1 MFNNM
6 IKFSAMKIVIVGAG
20 ASGIVAAINYKRN
33 HKSDEVLVFEHLE
46 QPLKKI
52 LASGN
57 GKCNLG
63 NSNIDYSLYSN
74 PEFAKKIVQGY
85 NYKEFFSSIS
95 IETKLSG
102 ELAYPVSESA
112 VSVKEAL
119 LLAAKNLGINISYGE
134 KLIDYLA
141 KDKIEITTNKGKY
154 IADKLYLAGGLKSS
168 PKLGSDG
175 SVLDI
180 LSKHAYRVKNPQPGL
195 SPLFTKEKTR
205 TIDGVRVK
213 ANVSLVTDGKLVHKE
228 AGEVLFKE
236 HGLSGIVVF
245 NTMSLIARNPK
256 KSHKIYLD
264 LLPDFSEEYLKNYRK
279 SHKFSEF
286 LLAFLNPKIANY
298 LKDRFPNENQLFDS
312 LKHLEFTFDKSYGFD
327 FSQVS
332 VGGVLVSE
340 VDDNLMSK
348 REERVFI
355 IGELLDIDGPCGGYN
370 LTWAFASAIKSTK

>member
-1 MFNNM
+1 
-6 IKFSAMKIVIVGAG
+6 MKIVIVGAG
-20 ASGIVAAINYKRN
+20 ASGVVAAINYKRN
-33 HKSDEVLVFEHLE
+33 HKSDEVLIIEQLE

-63 NSNIDYSLYSN
+63 NSKIDFSLYNN
-74 PEFAKKIVQGY
+74 PEFAKQIIEGY
-85 NYKEFFSSIS
+85 NYKEFFSSIN
-95 IETKLSG
+95 IETKLNG
-102 ELAYPVSESA
+102 DLAYPVSESA

-119 LLAAKNLGINISYGE
+119 LLEGHKRGIEIFYGE
-134 KLIDYLA
+134 KLIDYSVN
-141 KDKIEITTNKGKY
+141 KQIEVTTNKRKLV
-154 IADKLYLAGGLKSS
+154 ADRLILAGGLKSS

-180 LSKHAYRVKNPQPGL
+180 LVNHGYKTEAPQPGL
-195 SPLFTKEKTR
+195 SPLFTKEKTK

-213 ANVSLVTDGKLVHKE
+213 AEVSLVCEGKLVHKDN
-228 AGEVLFKE
+228 GEVLFKE
-236 HGLSGIVVF
+236 HGLSGIVIF
-245 NTMSLIARNPK
+245 NTMSLISRNPK
-256 KSHKIYLD
+256 KQHKIYLD
-264 LLPDFSEEYLKNYRK
+264 LLPDFSLEFLNNYRN
-279 SHKFSEF
+279 SHEFSEL

-298 LKDRFPNENQLFDS
+298 LKDRFSNEVQIFES
-312 LKHLEFTFDKSYGFD
+312 LKHLEFTFDKSYGFE

-340 VDDNLMSK
+340 VDNNLMSK
-348 REERVFI
+348 HENKVFI